1 MVNRFEHIGESL
13 VRCLLAL
20 ATLLVVFSARADNTL
35 RGAPLLDRYSTET
48 VGAPP
53 RFFSATHDN
62 DGRLYVANQKGLLR
76 YAGDRWELLA
86 LPGKAPATRSEE
98 HTSEL
103 QSLLRISYAVF
114 CF

>member
-48 VGAPP
+48 AGAPP
-53 RFFSATHDN
+53 RFFSATHAN
-62 DGRLYVANQKGLLR
+62 DGRLYVANHKGLLR
-76 YAGDRWELLA
+76 YDGDRWELFA
-86 LPGKAPATRSEE
+86 LPGKAQAPADACPRDGRLIVGGS
-98 HTSEL
+98 
-103 QSLLRISYAVF
+103 A
-114 CF
+114 